1 MITENTKYGLKVIVP
16 KTDHTSEFEYHLRQV
31 RTINDDCKYEQEL
44 IAELEE
50 REKPLTDEFLKLVA
64 EMENWFSKLRTA
76 DDWREYNEKYGDFN
90 SNYHDKIAKLE
101 EEINNCSFEYANRS
115 EHGWCL

>member
-1 MITENTKYGLKVIVP
+1 MITEKIPLGLKVTIQE
-16 KTDHTSEFEYHLRQV
+16 TEYNSEFVYYLRQV
-31 RTINDDCKYEQEL
+31 RTINDNCKYEQEL

-50 REKPLTDEFLKLVA
+50 REKPLTDDFLKLVA